1 MKKSLALLLALFALS
16 SMGAAASAGTSDV
29 ADAAQMTTVEQVG
42 DEDMIPVYPE
52 SLRDGEYPV
61 TVESSSSMF
70 RIESA
75 VLTVKDGTM
84 SAVLTMSGKSYL
96 YVYPGAAEEAAGA
109 AEDAFVPFVENA
121 EGAHTFTIPVKA
133 LDTPISCAAYSKNKE
148 LWYARSLL
156 FRADS
161 LPVSAFR
168 EGFFTTASSLKLADG
183 RYLVEVKLAGGS
195 GKARVQSPTELSVKD
210 GRCTARIGWSSKNYD
225 YMKVEGEKFLPV
237 PNEEY
242 AAFEIPV
249 LFFDRPMAVI
259 ADTVAMSEPH
269 EIRYTLRF
277 DSDSLEAAP

>member
-1 MKKSLALLLALFALS
+1 MRKSLALLLALFALS
-16 SMGAAASAGTSDV
+16 NMGAAASAGTSDV

-121 EGAHTFTIPVKA
+121 EGAHTFTIPVEA
-133 LDTPISCAAYSKNKE
+133 LDTPVSCAAYSKNKE

-195 GKARVQSPTELSVKD
+195 GRARVQSPTELSVKD

-225 YMKVEGEKFLPV
+225 YMKVEGEKFLPI

>member
-75 VLTVKDGTM
+75 VLTVKDGAM

-96 YVYPGAAEEAAGA
+96 YVYPGTAQAAASADES
-109 AEDAFVPFVENA
+109 AFVPFVENA
-121 EGAHTFTIPVKA
+121 DGAHTFTIPVEA
-133 LDTPISCAAYSKNKE
+133 LDAPVSCAAYSRNKE
-148 LWYARSLL
+148 LWYDRSLL

-168 EGFFTTASSLKLADG
+168 DGFFTTAVSLGLADG
-183 RYLVEVKLAGGS
+183 RYTVAVTLAGGS
-195 GKARVQSPTELSVKD
+195 GKARVQSPTVLNVRD
-210 GRCTARIGWSSKNYD
+210 GKCTAVIGWSSKNYD
-225 YMKVEGEKFLPV
+225 YMKVEGEKLLPV
-237 PNEEY
+237 PNEDN

-269 EIRYTLRF
+269 EIAYTLRF
-277 DSDSLEAAP
+277 DSESLEAAP